1 MDKILLILT
10 GFLILLFYLL
20 TDIPLGKFLS
30 KKWIDFVVG
39 CTAYLIILVYGTLI
53 FKELFKEETKI
64 KILLFQGIF
73 YIVTVGIAFLGLQL
87 GIVPF
92 PENHHVYAVAIV
104 TLSICTGK
112 VLLFL
117 TKKTNFINKDK

>member
-1 MDKILLILT
+1 M
-10 GFLILLFYLL
+10 
-20 TDIPLGKFLS
+20 
-30 KKWIDFVVG
+30 
-39 CTAYLIILVYGTLI
+39 IILVYGTLI
-53 FKELFKEETKI
+53 FKELFKGEAKI
-64 KILLFQGIF
+64 KILLFQGTF

-104 TLSICTGK
+104 TLSICAGM